1 MLEQKICH
9 VQTRCI
15 KHYWTSYIKFD
26 ALLYLVRYQD
36 CKMCDKNCTR
46 FCVICQ
52 CDIEDEEDSGLL
64 PCLHVH
70 HQACLMEYMRSKI
83 KTGKAI
89 DCPSCRQLHYNVGS
103 INYVFID
110 KQIKRQTDDVIVN
123 IYESR
128 SQCVNNEKSNR
139 KFLLKYWVW
148 ITVILSVILCLIGA
162 LLVYVFIISK
172 S

>member
-1 MLEQKICH
+1 
-9 VQTRCI
+9 
-15 KHYWTSYIKFD
+15 
-26 ALLYLVRYQD
+26 
-36 CKMCDKNCTR
+36 MCDKNCTH

-52 CDIEDEEDSGLL
+52 CDIDNEEDSGAL
-64 PCLHVH
+64 PCMHIH

-83 KTGKAI
+83 KAGKDI
-89 DCPSCRQLHYNVGS
+89 DCPSCRTVHYAVGS

-128 SQCVNNEKSNR
+128 AVCTTQEKSYR

-148 ITVILSVILCLIGA
+148 ITVILTVILSLIGA

-172 S
+172 SKITL